1 MKRNRDGYYVRPN
14 AADTE
19 SDTDKMLADKE
30 FSIIKESFHKDHQVE
45 VWKALRGGPIDTVQ
59 LLSQY
64 SLEVQKLRKHQKAL
78 LELCSNRA
86 AELNTKATTIRMLQ
100 KKLDDKSKMLTHL
113 DSGNFQM
120 PAESPDT
127 PLEALKSPDTPL
139 EALEDNNVEQ
149 CGC

>member
-1 MKRNRDGYYVRPN
+1 MKRNRNGFYVRPN

-64 SLEVQKLRKHQKAL
+64 SLEVQKLVKHQKAL

-86 AELNTKATTIRMLQ
+86 AELKTKATTIRMLQ
-100 KKLDDKSKMLTHL
+100 KQLDGIFLLTHL
-113 DSGNFQM
+113 PLTHLPSGNL

-127 PLEALKSPDTPL
+127 PP
-139 EALEDNNVEQ
+139 EALEDNNVDVEKI
-149 CGC
+149 

>member
-1 MKRNRDGYYVRPN
+1 MKRNRNGFYVRPN

-64 SLEVQKLRKHQKAL
+64 SLEVQKLVKHQKAL

-86 AELNTKATTIRMLQ
+86 AELKTKATTIRMLQ
-100 KKLDDKSKMLTHL
+100 KQLDDMCKSKILTHL
-113 DSGNFQM
+113 PSGNL

-127 PLEALKSPDTPL
+127 PP
-139 EALEDNNVEQ
+139 EALEDNNVDVEKI
-149 CGC
+149 

>member
-1 MKRNRDGYYVRPN
+1 MKRNRNGFYVRPN

-45 VWKALRGGPIDTVQ
+45 VWKALRGGPIETVQ

-64 SLEVQKLRKHQKAL
+64 SLEVQKLVKHQKAL

-86 AELNTKATTIRMLQ
+86 AELKTKATTIRMLQ
-100 KKLDDKSKMLTHL
+100 KQLDDMCKSKILTHL
-113 DSGNFQM
+113 PSGNL

-127 PLEALKSPDTPL
+127 PP
-139 EALEDNNVEQ
+139 EALEDNNVDVEKI
-149 CGC
+149 